1 MLSPYTVLDLTD
13 DHGELAGM
21 MLGDLGANVI
31 KVEPPEGSTSRRMG
45 PFIDDLVNGGQTA
58 SQSQEA
64 SLHYYAFNRN
74 KRGIILDLEAKAGRE
89 ALLKLAETADFV
101 IESAPPG
108 RMAELGLGF
117 DSLKAVNP
125 RIIYVAITAFGQ
137 DGPYSGMAASDLTL
151 AAMAG
156 PMSLQ
161 GVPERAPVRISV
173 PQAWLH
179 ASSEAAVAALT
190 AHALMIR
197 TGEGQFVDVSA
208 QAAMVWT
215 MLHGMSAH
223 AIQGYDF
230 NREGSDVQ
238 LGPVTLPVV
247 YECADGHVVLITSG
261 AVLTKMV
268 HWWVEEGIVPADW
281 IDAEDWPTYERRL
294 LYLEPMNKDLNQVV
308 DAARRY
314 VANKTKQE
322 LLELGL
328 REGVTLAPVS
338 NMENLVR
345 FRHLEDRE
353 YWLSAPLPGG
363 GETTAPGAFVKLS
376 ETPMSV
382 RHRPPHLGQHNQEVL
397 GGTLGL
403 SDSQIASAAGR

>member
-13 DHGELAGM
+13 DRGELAGM
-21 MLGDLGANVI
+21 MMGDMGADVI
-31 KVEPPEGSTSRRMG
+31 KVEPPEGSTSRHMG
-45 PFIDDLVNGGQTA
+45 PFIDELANGDQA
-58 SQSQEA
+58 SEA

-74 KRGIILDLEAKAGRE
+74 KRGITLDLKAGAGRQV
-89 ALLKLAETADFV
+89 LLKLAETADFV
-101 IESAPPG
+101 IESAAPG
-108 RMAELGLGF
+108 RMDRLGLGF

-137 DGPYSGMAASDLTL
+137 DGPYANMAASDLTL

-156 PMSLQ
+156 PMGLQ
-161 GVPERAPVRISV
+161 GVRERAPVRLSV

-179 ASSEAAVAALT
+179 ASSEAVVGALT

-197 TGEGQFVDVSA
+197 TGKGQFVDVSA
-208 QAAMVWT
+208 QTAMVWT
-215 MLHGMSAH
+215 MLHGMSAD

-230 NREGSDVQ
+230 NRAGSQVQ
-238 LGPVTLPVV
+238 LGTMTLPIV

-268 HWWVEEGIVPADW
+268 HWWVNEGIVPADW

-294 LYLEPMNKDLNQVV
+294 LYLEPMNKDLDVVV

-322 LLELGL
+322 LLDLGL

-338 NMENLVR
+338 TMADLAR
-345 FRHLEDRE
+345 FRHLEERE
-353 YWLSAPLPGG
+353 YWLTAPLPGG
-363 GETTAPGAFVKLS
+363 SETTAPGAFVKMS
-376 ETPMSV
+376 ETPMEV
-382 RHRPPHLGQHNQEVL
+382 RHFPPRLAQHNQDIL

-403 SDSQIASAAGR
+403 SQDEIASATGQ